1 MMLAD
6 HVVDDPFGD
15 ARENDHH
22 QRADDGA
29 PERAQRERG
38 ITSQI
43 TKYAPDRFHLRE
55 NLAQS
60 RRLRAQTRS
69 PECLCLSL
77 KVSSAIPDL
86 SSSPKPSAIMRSYCS
101 LVARANGSSRPR
113 LRASSSAMPLSFAAC
128 AAEKKQLCS
137 RFCMSSPSVS
147 STREFAPVCEKT
159 SRSIVK
165 SSPSAAPSAS
175 PSAKPAVLIFIT
187 MLTSAFTL
195 AASPAFPMKRT
206 LDASSLSTGSAFRK
220 AASAPPHIK

>member
-15 ARENDHH
+15 AGENDHH
-22 QRADDGA
+22 QR
-29 PERAQRERG
+29 PENGTAHRPSRHPRVALEVA
-38 ITSQI
+38 
-43 TKYAPDRFHLRE
+43 KDAPDRFHLRE

-60 RRLRAQTRS
+60 RRSRAQTRS

-77 KVSSAIPDL
+77 NVSSATPDL

-101 LVARANGSSRPR
+101 LVARASGRSRPR

-137 RFCMSSPSVS
+137 RFCISSPSVS
-147 STREFAPVCEKT
+147 STRAFAPVCEKT
-159 SRSIVK
+159 FLNISK

-175 PSAKPAVLIFIT
+175 PSAKPAVLMFIT
-187 MLTSAFTL
+187 MLT
-195 AASPAFPMKRT
+195 
-206 LDASSLSTGSAFRK
+206 
-220 AASAPPHIK
+220 